1 LRPRGM
7 RYSLTNPQAYVRS
20 NIEGFINISA

>member
-1 LRPRGM
+1 M